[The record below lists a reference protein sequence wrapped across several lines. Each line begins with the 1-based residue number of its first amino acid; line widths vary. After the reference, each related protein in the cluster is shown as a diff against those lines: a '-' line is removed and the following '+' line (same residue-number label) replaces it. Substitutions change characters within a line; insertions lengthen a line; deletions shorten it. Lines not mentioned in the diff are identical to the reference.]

1 MQQLRWNVM
10 PADFSLSLVI
20 PTYNRGPLI
29 ERTIA
34 SALAQEVPFSEIV
47 VVDDGST
54 DDTIARVGRFGD
66 SITLLRLDW
75 GGVQQARNRG
85 VAACSTSHV
94 ALCDSDDL
102 LLPTFTRTIARAVNE
117 RPEVD
122 AWYCNFSIFSGD
134 TARSDKLA
142 GAPDGFLDGALSGD
156 GYCTDIPELYER
168 VLRYQPFFPSGSV
181 IRKSFYQSMGGYDPR
196 FNGVGAEDFEF
207 LLRVICA
214 GRLGYLT
221 LPLAAIH
228 KHDSND
234 SKDTLRSLNGEA
246 EILEYSLAH
255 HHGAAR
261 YDQAIRASVDIRRR
275 EAFDIAYARGDF
287 AAALDISSQ
296 FNIPPSDPVFRIKK
310 AISSFPGIMRNVLW
324 RLSQSR
330 NQH

>member
-102 LLPTFTRTIARAVNE
+102 LLPAFTRTIARAVNE
-117 RPEVD
+117 RPE
-122 AWYCNFSIFSGD
+122 
-134 TARSDKLA
+134 
-142 GAPDGFLDGALSGD
+142 
-156 GYCTDIPELYER
+156 
-168 VLRYQPFFPSGSV
+168 
-181 IRKSFYQSMGGYDPR
+181 
-196 FNGVGAEDFEF
+196 
-207 LLRVICA
+207 
-214 GRLGYLT
+214 
-221 LPLAAIH
+221 
-228 KHDSND
+228 
-234 SKDTLRSLNGEA
+234 
-246 EILEYSLAH
+246 
-255 HHGAAR
+255 
-261 YDQAIRASVDIRRR
+261 
-275 EAFDIAYARGDF
+275 
-287 AAALDISSQ
+287 
-296 FNIPPSDPVFRIKK
+296 
-310 AISSFPGIMRNVLW
+310 
-324 RLSQSR
+324 
-330 NQH
+330 